1 MLQAIPTS
9 RMGLKSA
16 HNVDDYN
23 ILVQLLKL
31 IWYFLYLRKLFS
43 TGAINVFIFSYLSIL
58 NSKLKDAESGTRYAK
73 GYCESHEIER
83 VAKA

>member
-31 IWYFLYLRKLFS
+31 IL
-43 TGAINVFIFSYLSIL
+43 FIFKKAILYWSNKRFHFLLSL
-58 NSKLKDAESGTRYAK
+58 N
-73 GYCESHEIER
+73 IE
-83 VAKA
+83 